1 MCCLLKRFVSVIT
14 ALLLLACQP
23 SGPPPDVIVL
33 GDLHTMSPAKPQ
45 VSGVAVH
52 DGRFSFVG
60 DQAAALALRGP
71 DTRVIDLSDATA
83 YPGFID
89 AHLHIAALHHEAERF
104 EQASVGWRTVLA
116 IDEDHVVARTR
127 LDECEISLMSN

>member
-1 MCCLLKRFVSVIT
+1 MCCLLKCFAAVIT

-33 GDLHTMSPAKPQ
+33 GDLHTMNPAKPQ

-60 DQAAALALRGP
+60 DQAAALA
-71 DTRVIDLSDATA
+71 
-83 YPGFID
+83 
-89 AHLHIAALHHEAERF
+89 
-104 EQASVGWRTVLA
+104 
-116 IDEDHVVARTR
+116 
-127 LDECEISLMSN
+127 